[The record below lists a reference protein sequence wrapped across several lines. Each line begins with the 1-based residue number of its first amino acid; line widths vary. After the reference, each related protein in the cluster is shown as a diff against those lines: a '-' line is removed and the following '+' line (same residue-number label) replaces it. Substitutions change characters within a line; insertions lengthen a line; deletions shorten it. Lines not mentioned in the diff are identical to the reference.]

1 MVTGQHDITRAA
13 AALAQVRTGVERVHR
28 GALHVLVGGVGL
40 LFVFPFVWML
50 FTSLKAPRELYQLPP
65 TFFPQTGNLHNYVVA
80 VTYIP
85 FLRDTLNTLFIASV
99 SVLGTLLSCSLV
111 AFSFS
116 RLRWHGRD
124 ALFILVLSTMLLP
137 GPVTLIPRYIIFKDL
152 GWVGTFAPLTVPTF
166 FGSAFYIF
174 LLRQFFRTIPLE
186 LDEAARIDGAGYLT
200 VFIRIV
206 LPLSRPALAV
216 LVILTFLD
224 KWTDFFNPLIYLN
237 NPATFTLSLGL
248 QQFQSVHDTL
258 WGPLMAASVLFMA
271 PVIVLFMLTQKSL
284 IQGITMSGLKG

>member
-1 MVTGQHDITRAA
+1 M
-13 AALAQVRTGVERVHR
+13 
-28 GALHVLVGGVGL
+28 LVGGVGL

-116 RLRWHGRD
+116 RVRWHGRD
-124 ALFILVLSTMLLP
+124 VLFILVLSTMLLP

-284 IQGITMSGLKG
+284 IQGITMSGLRG

>member
-1 MVTGQHDITRAA
+1 MVTGQHDVTRAA
-13 AALAQVRTGVERVHR
+13 GDLAWVRAGVERVHR

-40 LFVFPFVWML
+40 LFVFPFVWMI

-116 RLRWHGRD
+116 RVRWHGRD

-137 GPVTLIPRYIIFKDL
+137 GPVTLIPRYIIFKNL

-284 IQGITMSGLKG
+284 IQGITMSGLRG

>member
-13 AALAQVRTGVERVHR
+13 GDLAQVRTGVERVQR

-40 LFVFPFVWML
+40 LFVFPFVWMI

-116 RLRWHGRD
+116 RVRWHGRD
-124 ALFILVLSTMLLP
+124 VLFILVLSTMLLP

-284 IQGITMSGLKG
+284 IQGITMGGLRG

>member
-13 AALAQVRTGVERVHR
+13 GDLARVRAGVERVHR

-40 LFVFPFVWML
+40 LFVFPFVWMI

-65 TFFPQTGNLHNYVVA
+65 TFFPQTGNLQNYVVA

-116 RLRWHGRD
+116 RVRWHGRD

-152 GWVGTFAPLTVPTF
+152 GWVGTFAPLTVPTY

-284 IQGITMSGLKG
+284 IQGITMSGLRG

>member
-13 AALAQVRTGVERVHR
+13 GDLAWVRAGVERVHR

-40 LFVFPFVWML
+40 LFVFPFVWMI

-116 RLRWHGRD
+116 RVRWHGRD
-124 ALFILVLSTMLLP
+124 VLFILVLSTMLLP
-137 GPVTLIPRYIIFKDL
+137 GPVTLIPRYIIFKNL

-284 IQGITMSGLKG
+284 IQGITMSGLRG